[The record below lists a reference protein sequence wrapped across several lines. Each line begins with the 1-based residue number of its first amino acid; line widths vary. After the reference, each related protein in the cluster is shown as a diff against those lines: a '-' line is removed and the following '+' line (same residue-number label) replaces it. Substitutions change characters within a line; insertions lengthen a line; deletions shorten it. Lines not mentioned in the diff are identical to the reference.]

1 MSDFNLRFICARLFT
16 AMLLLMLGFAGNAF
30 ACSCVRAVSTLD
42 RVSDA
47 SFIVVA
53 QVIATDATRDM
64 KEPQGWAGFVARY
77 RLQEVIK
84 ASTPPPAQVYSGEG
98 HGDCGIPLLPAIS
111 YVFFAGPEG
120 NVTICSGTVAFIDG
134 SKFSETYLSH
144 IRSLV
149 KGRSPV
155 SPRPLDAVPSWLYET
170 FTPTVQYDLLF
181 SLN

>member
-1 MSDFNLRFICARLFT
+1 MSYFNLRFICVRMFT
-16 AMLLLMLGFAGNAF
+16 AMIVLTLGFAGNAF
-30 ACSCVRAVSTLD
+30 ACTCVQPSSTLD

-53 QVIATDATRDM
+53 QVIATDATSDM

-77 RLQEVIK
+77 RLLEVIK
-84 ASTPPPAQVYSGEG
+84 ASTQPPAQVYSGEG

-111 YVFFAGPEG
+111 YLFFVGPEG
-120 NVTICSGTVAFIDG
+120 NVTICSGTVALIDG
-134 SKFSETYLSH
+134 SKFSDTYLSH
-144 IRSLV
+144 VRSLA
-149 KGRSPV
+149 KGRSSV

-170 FTPTVQYDLLF
+170 FTPTVQYDVLF